1 MLSVANMES
10 LFGVPR
16 TRVQRFRCG
25 LRLGWMASSK
35 VNVTAR
41 VVVDNST
48 YDNKVIIQSGKLLP
62 DEMEEWTAVAKQ
74 PTDVRRCGDCKVVDL
89 YLEPVATVMVLFL
102 FLGGGARPSR
112 QAGAVHLTRD

>member
-41 VVVDNST
+41 VVVDN
-48 YDNKVIIQSGKLLP
+48 KVIIQSGKLLP
-62 DEMEEWTAVAKQ
+62 DEMEE
-74 PTDVRRCGDCKVVDL
+74 
-89 YLEPVATVMVLFL
+89 
-102 FLGGGARPSR
+102 
-112 QAGAVHLTRD
+112 